1 MRFIAM
7 IAAASAGMFVS
18 GHAWAQD
25 AALGEKVFNKC
36 KACHT
41 TDGKNK
47 VGPSLKGLF
56 GRTAGTLEG
65 YKYSTPMI
73 EAGKGGL
80 IWDEAHFAE
89 YIKDPKAKV
98 KGTKMAFA
106 GLKKDDEIA
115 NLVAYLKQ
123 FP

>member
-1 MRFIAM
+1 MR
-7 IAAASAGMFVS
+7 
-18 GHAWAQD
+18 
-25 AALGEKVFNKC
+25 L
-36 KACHT
+36 
-41 TDGKNK
+41 
-47 VGPSLKGLF
+47 VGPTLKGLF

-65 YKYSTPMI
+65 FKFSTPMI
-73 EAGKGGL
+73 DAGKGGL
-80 IWDEAHFAE
+80 VWDDAHFAE